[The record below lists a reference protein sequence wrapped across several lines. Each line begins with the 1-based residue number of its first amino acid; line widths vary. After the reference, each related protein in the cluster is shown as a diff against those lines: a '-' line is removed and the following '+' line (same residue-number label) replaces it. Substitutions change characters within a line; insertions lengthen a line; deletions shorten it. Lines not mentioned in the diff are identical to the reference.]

1 MVALGSIRR
10 QGRWQ
15 RILLTRAAVLD
26 LVRADQGLPGEGLIC
41 VWPRL
46 VAHAR
51 VDDFLLADDGSVV
64 VQRGAV
70 RMTIRVSGADA
81 PAQVLRA
88 QVLCG
93 LDDPPAGWVSREFD
107 RRCAAPLLLWRFAVS
122 GPRRL
127 TTRIDLVFLPESGPS
142 AH

>member
-1 MVALGSIRR
+1 M
-10 QGRWQ
+10 
-15 RILLTRAAVLD
+15 
-26 LVRADQGLPGEGLIC
+26 
-41 VWPRL
+41 
-46 VAHAR
+46 
-51 VDDFLLADDGSVV
+51 LADDGSVV

-81 PAQVLRA
+81 PAQVL
-88 QVLCG
+88 CG
-93 LDDPPAGWVSREFD
+93 QDDPPAGWVSREFD